1 MLTYLLNVRAHS
13 RSWGIE
19 GKWTKLGR
27 LRCTCLLGFFLKQIP
42 EWLQARGVLAFAFG
56 FKDAAIVSEPEGQA
70 LVSVE
75 VVRLGLI
82 HSFTGAR
89 GWPGSFVLVLD

>member
-1 MLTYLLNVRAHS
+1 MSEHTLDRGGLRESGQNSDVYVARAS
-13 RSWGIE
+13 SGSSSN
-19 GKWTKLGR
+19 K
-27 LRCTCLLGFFLKQIP
+27 FP

-89 GWPGSFVLVLD
+89 GLPGSFVLVLD